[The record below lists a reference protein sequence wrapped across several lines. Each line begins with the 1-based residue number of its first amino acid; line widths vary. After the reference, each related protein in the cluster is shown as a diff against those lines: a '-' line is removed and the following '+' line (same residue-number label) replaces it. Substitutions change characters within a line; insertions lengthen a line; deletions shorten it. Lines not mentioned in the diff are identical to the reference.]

1 MEKADDRVK
10 GNTAD
15 IIQNLPEKHIPDA
28 GDKRELILWLSGKAI
43 GAEKTTVLPVVFLC
57 SRNNSIEQTKVFR
70 AVEK

>member
-1 MEKADDRVK
+1 MEKADGRVK
-10 GNTAD
+10 CSAAEIVWD
-15 IIQNLPEKHIPDA
+15 SPEKHIPDA